1 METKHKFSLLLLI
14 VFISENFAFAYNLKQ
29 INNNNNLSNSSV
41 TTLCQNGNGLMLIGT
56 CDGLNI
62 YNSRDVIA
70 YKPQNNNQFLSG
82 TIIDKIVCTQNDTY
96 WIQTYYGLNKLN
108 LSTNTVSHFKDFQ
121 KLFFMEKDQY
131 GNLFIIKENNCIY
144 YYHTSSTSF
153 KKVLLSGVTFAHI
166 VNFHIDSSN
175 IIRILTNKG
184 YDLSYKILENR
195 TTGEVSLTPIRNRL
209 YIKYKIRYCFSEDNQ
224 IYIIDNNY
232 DLHCIDLKTNKDDFV
247 TNLKNDILNRGKVSA
262 IIKDNKNYFVGFQT
276 KGLILLEKQQNSSE
290 YKTKEIEINN
300 GVFCIKKD
308 RLQNIIWIGTD
319 GKGVFI
325 YSNTA
330 YSIRSNVLNNLT
342 HKIERPV
349 RALFLD
355 NLNTLWIGS
364 KGDGILKFYD
374 YDVNKSIYDCKI
386 EAINTTNSSLS
397 DNIVYAFAKS
407 KKNIL
412 WIGTEEGLNYYS
424 YKTRLIKRVDMP
436 DKKIPF
442 RFIHDIYETSD
453 NKLWLASLGY
463 GIYRA
468 DIIENG
474 SSISLQNIK
483 RYTINNHGFESN
495 YFFSIFVEND
505 SKIWFANRGYGAF
518 YYNAKDDNLSPIII
532 KSENSTKTIN
542 DVFCINKDD
551 QNNLLIGTGYGLIKH
566 STTSENKIFNSSN
579 GFLNNSIHS
588 IQKEDLNSFW
598 LSTNKGMI
606 RFDSK
611 KNVFRTFDKIDG
623 LEIFEFS
630 DGASFK
636 DVRNGI
642 LFFGGING
650 FVAIQK
656 DLGHEEQYMPKI
668 SFDKLTIFGENQN
681 ISEKLTNYKG
691 KDQLRLKY
699 QQNFFSV
706 SFTAIDYIN
715 GGNYTYFYKIDGISD
730 QWINNGTSN
739 VASFT
744 NVSPGEY
751 TLLVKYYNRTLDKES
766 LIYSLSIRI
775 YPPWYRSFWAYLIY
789 ITLFITFGT
798 YLIKLLIAKQQ
809 IKKQLLFDEID
820 KKHQKE
826 VFESKL
832 QFFMNI
838 AHEFCTPLT
847 LISGP
852 CERILSQQGLSKFI
866 TNYVQ
871 IIQANAGRL
880 NSLINELIEFRRIET
895 GNREIINEPL
905 DIINVT
911 NEILD
916 LFTDMA
922 KSKKIGIEFISSS
935 SLLWNTDK
943 GFYYTII
950 SNLVSNAFKYTLE
963 GGIIKIKIAQV
974 DDNLQV
980 IVSNQGTQ
988 INEEDFKRIF
998 DRYTILNN
1006 FESRDNVQ
1014 SLSRNGLGLA
1024 ITYNMVKLLNGEIVV
1039 KNTEDNFIEFKV
1051 TLPKIEKN
1059 NQQQRTQLPL
1069 SLSIQDFKQHKTIK
1083 LPHFEFNKLKPTML
1097 IVDDDIEILWLIGE
1111 IFSTDFNIITT
1122 NEAKRIDSILSDISP
1137 NIIISDILM
1146 PDTSGIEL
1154 TKKIKAKN
1162 DTSHIPVI
1170 LISGNYEIDQQIEAL
1185 EAGAEMYIN
1194 KPFNTKYLKTS
1205 VQQIIERKET
1215 LKNYF
1220 NSPLSSYDLS
1230 EGRLTHKEHK
1240 KFLQTVLNII
1250 NSNITNE
1257 DLSIQFIADKLG
1269 MGSRS
1274 LYRKMEEIG
1283 ENSLASLIK
1292 ECRLHT
1298 ATDLLIK
1305 SKMTIDEIIYKS
1317 GFSNKV
1323 TFFKAFNK
1331 KYGCTPK
1338 EFRKKHEESMNSPYE
1353 N

>member
-1 METKHKFSLLLLI
+1 METKYKLSLLL
-14 VFISENFAFAYNLKQ
+14 FILSVSGPFSFAYNLKQ

-41 TTLCQNGNGLMLIGT
+41 TTLCQNNNGLMLIGT

-62 YNSRDVIA
+62 YNSRDVTT
-70 YKPQNNNQFLSG
+70 YKPSNYTQFLAG
-82 TIIDKIVCTQNDTY
+82 IIIDKIVCTQNDTY
-96 WIQTYYGLNKLN
+96 WIQTYYGLNKFNLN
-108 LSTNTVSHFKDFQ
+108 TNTITHFNEFQ
-121 KLFFMEKDQY
+121 KLFFMEKDQS
-131 GNLFIIKENNCIY
+131 GNLFIIKESNSIY
-144 YYHTSSTSF
+144 YYHKASSSF
-153 KKVLLSGVTFAHI
+153 KKVLLSGVIFADI
-166 VNFHIDSSN
+166 VNFTIDYSN
-175 IIRILTNKG
+175 NLRILTNNG
-184 YDLSYKILENR
+184 YNLIYKISENSK
-195 TTGEVSLTPIRNRL
+195 TGEISLTPIRNRL
-209 YIKYKIRYCFSEDNQ
+209 YFKYKILYCFSE
-224 IYIIDNNY
+224 NNY
-232 DLHCIDLKTNKDDFV
+232 IYTIDINHDLHSINLTTNKIEFV
-247 TNLKNDILNRGKVSA
+247 TNLKNEILNRGKISA
-262 IIKDNKNYFVGFQT
+262 IIKDNNNYLVGFQT
-276 KGLILLEKQQNSSE
+276 KGLIRLEQQQNNSG
-290 YKTKEIEINN
+290 YKTNEIEINN

-308 RLQNIIWIGTD
+308 LLQNIIWIGTD

-342 HKIERPV
+342 HKIQRPV

-355 NLNTLWIGS
+355 YANTLWIGS
-364 KGDGILKFYD
+364 KGDGILKIYNYD
-374 YDVNKSIYDCKI
+374 INKSIYDCKI
-386 EAINTTNSSLS
+386 EPINTTNSSLS

-424 YKTRLIKRVDMP
+424 YKTKLIKRVITP
-436 DKKIPF
+436 NKNIPL
-442 RFIHDIYETSD
+442 RFIHDIYETAD
-453 NKLWLASLGY
+453 NKLWLASVGY

-474 SSISLQNIK
+474 SSVSLQNIK
-483 RYTINNHGFESN
+483 RYTINNQDFESN
-495 YFFSIFVEND
+495 YFFSIFAEND
-505 SKIWFANRGYGAF
+505 SKLWFANRGYGTF
-518 YYNAKDDNLSPIII
+518 YYNAKNDNLCPIAINNI
-532 KSENSTKTIN
+532 YSTQTIN
-542 DVFCINKDD
+542 DVFCINKDG
-551 QNNLLIGTGYGLIKH
+551 QNNLLIGTGYGLIKY
-566 STTSENKIFNSSN
+566 SATGVNKIFNSSN

-588 IQKEDLNSFW
+588 IQKEDQNNFW
-598 LSTNKGMI
+598 LSTNKGII
-606 RFDSK
+606 RFNSK

-623 LEIFEFS
+623 LDNSEFS

-636 DVRNGI
+636 DVKSGT

-656 DLGHEEQYMPKI
+656 DLGHEEQYMPGI

-798 YLIKLLIAKQQ
+798 YLIKLLIARQQ

-895 GNREIINEPL
+895 GNREIISEPL
-905 DIINVT
+905 NIVGITKEV
-911 NEILD
+911 LD
-916 LFTDMA
+916 LFSDMA
-922 KSKKIGIEFISSS
+922 KSKKIEIEFTSNT
-935 SLLWNTDK
+935 SLWWNTDK
-943 GFYYTII
+943 GFFYTIVSNLI
-950 SNLVSNAFKYTLE
+950 SNSFKYTPE
-963 GGIIKIKIAQV
+963 GGTIRIKLEQLNNSIE
-974 DDNLQV
+974 V

-988 INEEDFKRIF
+988 INENDFKRIF

-1006 FESRDNVQ
+1006 FESRDSLQ
-1014 SLSRNGLGLA
+1014 PLSRNGLGLA
-1024 ITYNMVKLLNGEIVV
+1024 ITNNMVKLLNGEIDI
-1039 KNTEDNFIEFKV
+1039 KNTEDDFIEFKV

-1059 NQQQRTQLPL
+1059 IQQQRAQLPHL
-1069 SLSIQDFKQHKTIK
+1069 VNVQDFKQHKTTK
-1083 LPHFEFNKLKPTML
+1083 LPHFEFNKQKPTML
-1097 IVDDDIEILWLIGE
+1097 IIDNDVEILWLIGE
-1111 IFSTDFNIITT
+1111 MFSTDFNIITT
-1122 NEAKRIDSILSDISP
+1122 DEAIRTDSILTDISP
-1137 NIIISDILM
+1137 NIIISDVLM
-1146 PDTSGIEL
+1146 PEISGIEL
-1154 TKKIKAKN
+1154 TKKIKTKN
-1162 DTSHIPVI
+1162 ETSHIPVI
-1170 LISGNYEIDQQIEAL
+1170 LISGNYEIDLQIEAL

-1205 VQQIIERKET
+1205 VQQIIERKEK

-1220 NSPLSSYDLS
+1220 SSPLSSYDLS
-1230 EGRLTHKEHK
+1230 DGKLTHKEHK
-1240 KFLQTVLNII
+1240 KFLQSILNII

-1257 DLSIQFIADKLG
+1257 DLSIQFIADQLG

-1283 ENSLASLIK
+1283 ENSLANLIK

-1305 SKMTIDEIIYKS
+1305 SKMTIDEIVYKS

-1338 EFRKKHEESMNSPYE
+1338 EYRKKHEESMNSPY
-1353 N
+1353 